1 MEDEQLE
8 SMVILGKLE
17 GHSDQVTCLK
27 TSLERSDLLLSGS
40 RDKTINV
47 WQLEFGVTHQS
58 ITGTVKKRLVG
69 HKHIVQDLD
78 LSSDSQYALS
88 ASWDN
93 TLRLWHLE
101 SGEATKKFY
110 GHTNDVLSVAFSPDN
125 RQIVSGSRDKTIRMW
140 NTIGACKW
148 TSQEADHTSH
158 RDWVTCVR
166 FSPSTEQDPIVVSGG
181 WDKRVKVINLSTQK
195 LKYNLRGH
203 KTHINTVTVSPD
215 GSLCASG
222 DKSGQAM
229 LWDLNEGKPL
239 SHLDATS
246 PINDLCFSPNRYW
259 LCAAT
264 QNGNIRIWDL
274 ESKQVVAEL
283 TLGDNEEPQNERG
296 RSGRSRPAP
305 SCNCICWS
313 TDGFTLYAGYSD
325 NWIRI
330 WKLLRNDD
338 LHH

>member
-1 MEDEQLE
+1 MGEENLE

-17 GHSDQVTCLK
+17 GHSDEVTCLK
-27 TSLERSDLLLSGS
+27 TSLESPDLLLSGS

-69 HKHIVQDLD
+69 HHHIVQDLD

-101 SGEATKKFY
+101 SGEATKKFR

-125 RQIVSGSRDKTIRMW
+125 RQIVSGSRDRTIRMW

-148 TSQEADHTSH
+148 ISTEGDKTSH

-166 FSPSTEQDPIVVSGG
+166 FSPSTENDPIVVSGG
-181 WDKRVKVINLSTQK
+181 WDKRVKVINLNTQK
-195 LKYNLRGH
+195 LKYNLKGH
-203 KTHINTVTVSPD
+203 KTHVNTVTVSPD

-283 TLGDNEEPQNERG
+283 TLGENEEEQNEQRG
-296 RSGRSRPAP
+296 RTGRTRRAP

-338 LHH
+338 LH

>member
-1 MEDEQLE
+1 MAGDEQQE

-17 GHSDQVTCLK
+17 GHADQVTCLK
-27 TSLERSDLLLSGS
+27 TSLEKPDLLLSGS

-47 WQLEFGVTHQS
+47 WQLHTEESGHQK

-69 HKHIVQDLD
+69 HHHIVEDLD

-88 ASWDN
+88 SSWDG

-101 SGEATKKFY
+101 TGEATKQFM
-110 GHTNDVLSVAFSPDN
+110 GHTNDVCSVAFSPDN
-125 RQIVSGSRDKTIRMW
+125 RQIISGSRDRTIKMW

-148 TSQEADHTSH
+148 TSTEADNTSH

-166 FSPSTEQDPIVVSGG
+166 FSPSSDNDPIVVSGG
-181 WDKRVKVINLSTQK
+181 WDKRVKVINLRTQK
-195 LKYNLRGH
+195 LKYNLKGH
-203 KTHINTVTVSPD
+203 KTHVNTVTVSPD

-229 LWDLNEGKPL
+229 LWDLNEGKAL

-264 QNGNIRIWDL
+264 DKGDIRIWDL

-283 TLGDNEEPQNERG
+283 TLGDSEEPQSDR
-296 RSGRSRPAP
+296 RSRPKPKP

-313 TDGFTLYAGYSD
+313 TDGSTLYAGYSD

-330 WKLLRNDD
+330 WKLVRNDD
-338 LHH
+338 LLG